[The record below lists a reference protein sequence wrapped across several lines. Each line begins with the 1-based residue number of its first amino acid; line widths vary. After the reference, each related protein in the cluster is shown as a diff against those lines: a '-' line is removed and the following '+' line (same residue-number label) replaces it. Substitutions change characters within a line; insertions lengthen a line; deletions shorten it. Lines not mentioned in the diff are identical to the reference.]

1 MAAEFPPIGTAL
13 TRVISFVRGTR
24 RVQKRREALMPDQPT
39 VVGINRTQDGSIAV
53 ARGASTVIS
62 LQKERIS
69 RRKHH
74 WGRLGD
80 LPDRYLPR
88 IPLLSEP
95 VDLVVEG
102 WSSDSE
108 ITNLAAY
115 REELD
120 RTLRLAPGAQ
130 VVRVSHHLSHLYSA
144 FPPSPFDRAAGLVVD
159 AQGSRVRDLTER
171 VDLPAATTGDLL
183 EVGSFYRCARGGRI
197 ECLAKQLWDGD
208 WARPVGLGCFYAL
221 LTKMLWPE
229 GEGNEGKVMGLAP
242 FGDPDR
248 LGLPDLE
255 VRGHEVFIPD
265 AWMAVFAQRDR
276 YRYGS
281 PDVSFTDAADL
292 AAGGQRAFE
301 NALLRLVAWLHDR
314 TGEENLAFAGGTALN
329 CSANGRII
337 RESAFRRLFIPPSPH
352 DGGTAVGCA
361 LYGLLACLGR
371 ESDFRWTN
379 DFLGPEPDLAEI
391 EAAVRNAPDDLTV
404 ERPDD
409 LASSMVDLIER
420 GRVIGLHQG
429 RSESGPRA
437 LGNRSIIG
445 DPRRPDMQDYINFE
459 VKGREWFRP
468 LAPLVLADHAEQIF
482 DIDRPAPFMQYAAD
496 VRLPYRSRY
505 PGITHVDGSARL
517 QTVEPVNTPF
527 LHGLLTA
534 WHRRTGSPVLINTSL
549 NGPGDPLTETP
560 EQSIETLRKTNMHA
574 LALPPY
580 LIRKRDEP
588 PVPGEDW
595 QRPGEHASG

>member
-1 MAAEFPPIGTAL
+1 
-13 TRVISFVRGTR
+13 
-24 RVQKRREALMPDQPT
+24 MPDQPT

-53 ARGASTVIS
+53 ARGLSTVFS

-88 IPLLSEP
+88 LPVLSEP

-108 ITNLAAY
+108 IANQAAY
-115 REELD
+115 RAELD
-120 RTLRLAPGAQ
+120 RTLRLVPGAQ
-130 VVRVSHHLSHLYSA
+130 VVRVSHHLTHLYSA

-159 AQGSRVRDLTER
+159 AQGSRARDFTES
-171 VDLPAATTGDLL
+171 VDLPAGTDGDLL
-183 EVGSFYRCARGGRI
+183 EVSSFYRCDRGGRI

-208 WARPVGLGCFYAL
+208 WSRPMGLGCFYSL
-221 LTKMLWPE
+221 LTKMMWPD

-248 LGLPDLE
+248 LGLPDLQ
-255 VRGHEVFIPD
+255 VREHEVFIPD
-265 AWMAVFAQRDR
+265 AWMTVFAQRDR
-276 YRYGS
+276 YRYGA
-281 PDVSFTDAADL
+281 PDVPFADSADL
-292 AAGGQRAFE
+292 AAAGQRAFE
-301 NALLRLVAWLHDR
+301 NALLRLVSWLHSQ
-314 TGEENLAFAGGTALN
+314 TGEENLVFAGGTALN

-337 RESAFRRLFIPPSPH
+337 RESEFQRLFIPPSPH

-361 LYGLLACLGR
+361 LYGLLACLGQD
-371 ESDFRWTN
+371 SDFRWTN
-379 DFLGPEPDLAEI
+379 DFLGPEPDPAEI
-391 EAAVRNAPDDLTV
+391 EAAVRSVPDDVVV

-409 LASSMVDLIER
+409 LANALVDLLAR
-420 GRVIGLHQG
+420 GRVVGLHQG

-437 LGNRSIIG
+437 LGNRSIIA

-468 LAPLVLADHAEQIF
+468 LAPLVLAEHAERIF

-496 VRLPYRSRY
+496 VRPPYRSRY

-527 LHGLLTA
+527 LHELLTV
-534 WHRRTGSPVLINTSL
+534 WHARTGSPVLLNTSL

-574 LALPPY
+574 LAIAPY

-595 QRPGEHASG
+595 QRPARP